1 MRSPRSAR
9 LPADSGRRAAAAR
22 NALYTRTRVLTVP
35 GTQSGSTC
43 VTRSRALLV
52 LPALL
57 VALLLAGRTVAAQSP
72 AAQAQTGSPQEL
84 VSPAAPQPPATPG
97 PAELESLIETLEDP
111 ARRDQLIAT
120 LRLLQEGQPAESPTP
135 PRYLTSWSPACS
147 TR

>member
-9 LPADSGRRAAAAR
+9 LPADFRPARGCGAQRA
-22 NALYTRTRVLTVP
+22 LHSDP
-35 GTQSGSTC
+35 GSYSAGHQSGSTC